1 MVSRFSSKSN
11 NPTKQMFGS
20 NNKVKLDKDLLDRIE
35 KIAEVA
41 GYASRDEFIQH
52 VLEREV
58 AQFED
63 AGSDEDI
70 TAKLKGLGYIS

>member
-1 MVSRFSSKSN
+1 
-11 NPTKQMFGS
+11 MFGS
-20 NNKVKLDKDLLDRIE
+20 NSKVKLDKDLLDRIE

-63 AGSDEDI
+63 AGTDDDI
-70 TAKLKGLGYIS
+70 TEKLKGLGYIS

>member
-1 MVSRFSSKSN
+1 
-11 NPTKQMFGS
+11 MFGS

-63 AGSDEDI
+63 AGSDDDI

>member
-1 MVSRFSSKSN
+1 
-11 NPTKQMFGS
+11 MFGS
-20 NNKVKLDKDLLDRIE
+20 GNKIKIDKDLLERIR

-41 GYASRDEFIQH
+41 GYASAEEFVQH

-63 AGSDEDI
+63 AESDEDI
-70 TAKLKGLGYIS
+70 TNKLKGLGYIS

>member
-1 MVSRFSSKSN
+1 
-11 NPTKQMFGS
+11 MFGS

-63 AGSDEDI
+63 AGTDDDI
-70 TAKLKGLGYIS
+70 TEKLKGLGYIS